1 MTEINALVRYQQLKR
16 MNFKDF
22 NIWIHTFYKAAR
34 QDGWDEAQEAFDAEV
49 QKYSEDEM
57 KALLGSVRGISDRLA
72 DEAVQKMFG
81 VEA

>member
-1 MTEINALVRYQQLKR
+1 MRRKQHDRDQCSCTVSA
-16 MNFKDF
+16 
-22 NIWIHTFYKAAR
+22 
-34 QDGWDEAQEAFDAEV
+34 AEV